1 MMIWYPESWV
11 LGVVDNNNDNDKEFL
26 LNLHLNNDSDA
37 LNIIPW

>member
-1 MMIWYPESWV
+1 V

-37 LNIIPW
+37 LNIIP